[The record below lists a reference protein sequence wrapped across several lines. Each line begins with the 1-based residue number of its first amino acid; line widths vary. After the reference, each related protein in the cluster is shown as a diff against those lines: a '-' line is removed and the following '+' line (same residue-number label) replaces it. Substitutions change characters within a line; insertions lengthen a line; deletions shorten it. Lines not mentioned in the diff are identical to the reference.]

1 MQPRAVVVTTCTC
14 DVTQVCSTTHLVGV
28 TVLHSE
34 QRTFPASDGYRSVT
48 AHPRHSTSA
57 TGAGASRGDSEPRD
71 EPRDKGERDDELLLA
86 LRSAARR
93 EGAHRRR
100 HRRNARQRG

>member
-14 DVTQVCSTTHLVGV
+14 DVTQVCSTTHLMGV

-57 TGAGASRGDSEPRD
+57 TGANDRAQ
-71 EPRDKGERDDELLLA
+71 A
-86 LRSAARR
+86 VLRSL
-93 EGAHRRR
+93 
-100 HRRNARQRG
+100 QPVP